1 MGLMMGQFVFSQE
14 FEPNRDEMAADEIS
28 SRV

>member
-1 MGLMMGQFVFSQE
+1 MGLMMEQFVFSQK
-14 FEPNRDEMAADEIS
+14 FEPNRDKMAADEIS